1 MPPYARSDGHAI
13 RCFCLESVKGH
24 EIMETHTVS
33 IEQDLPG
40 LSAQERRRYPRT
52 LSQVDAVVR
61 TRNGCGRYMVSN
73 LSVCGALL
81 TQGPPLTLDTIVEID
96 LHIPAHPQIR
106 VMARVAR
113 EGLLDEGVR
122 YMGLEFLHDSSDET
136 EDLIQAAL
144 LDEIERSQTHGLI
157 TELD

>member
-1 MPPYARSDGHAI
+1 
-13 RCFCLESVKGH
+13 
-24 EIMETHTVS
+24 METQTVS

-96 LHIPAHPQIR
+96 LHIPMHPQIR

-113 EGLLDEGVR
+113 EGILDEGVR
-122 YMGLEFLHDSSDET
+122 YMGLEFLHSSDET

-144 LDEIERSQTHGLI
+144 LDEIERSQTGGRI
-157 TELD
+157 TDLD

>member
-1 MPPYARSDGHAI
+1 
-13 RCFCLESVKGH
+13 
-24 EIMETHTVS
+24 METQAITTEH
-33 IEQDLPG
+33 ELPG

-52 LSQVDAVVR
+52 LSQVHAMVR

-81 TQGPPLTLDTIVEID
+81 TQGPPLSLDTIVEID
-96 LHIPAHPQIR
+96 VHIPEHPQIR

-113 EGLLDEGVR
+113 EGLHDDGVR
-122 YMGLEFLHDSSDET
+122 YMGVEFLHRSDET

-144 LDEIERSQTHGLI
+144 LDEIERSQTGGLI
-157 TELD
+157 VDLD